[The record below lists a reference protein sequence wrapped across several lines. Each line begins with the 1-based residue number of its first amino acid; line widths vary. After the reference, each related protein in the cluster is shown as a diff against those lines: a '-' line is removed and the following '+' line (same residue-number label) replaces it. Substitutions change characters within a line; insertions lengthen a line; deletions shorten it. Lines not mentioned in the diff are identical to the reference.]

1 MKHSTLELDLEEKES
16 LNLHKEIV
24 NTKSKINVVKE
35 YGLKL
40 KEQANKQK
48 VVVSDGFRMKIKRKK
63 LNNNFNR
70 IVLPEDIDALRD
82 EIRELEA
89 ERDHLNAINE
99 IDK

>member
-24 NTKSKINVVKE
+24 NTKSKINIVKE

-48 VVVSDGFRMKIKRKK
+48 VVVSDGFRMKIKRRKIES
-63 LNNNFNR
+63 NFNR